1 VWDCMPGRNTNS
13 LHRSIAGKS
22 FSSGHVNSCS
32 SSFMLACD
40 MSALRLTYAHAA
52 HSMAMHQRQ
61 ATATCVMHSN
71 PTNRLSKYRK

>member
-1 VWDCMPGRNTNS
+1 
-13 LHRSIAGKS
+13 
-22 FSSGHVNSCS
+22 
-32 SSFMLACD
+32 MLACD